1 MPMCYLGVVCG
12 LLGLGHLAEQVSQK
26 GRDALVKFIINKCE
40 MFQFSVGKKFRS
52 AAAAWASA
60 TVMGE
65 EFAT

>member
-12 LLGLGHLAEQVSQK
+12 LLGLGHFAVQVPQA
-26 GRDALVKFIINKCE
+26 GRSALVKFIINKSE

-52 AAAAWASA
+52 EAAAWALA